1 MHSLNSNGEV
11 GDLISDVFE
20 LKEQHACICPVR
32 TAFADA
38 YWQRMPSEEKSFGQ
52 ASISISCR

>member
-1 MHSLNSNGEV
+1 MHES
-11 GDLISDVFE
+11 
-20 LKEQHACICPVR
+20 ICPVR

-52 ASISISCR
+52 ASVPVSSLVVRIFSSQIDHPSNE